1 MLFLVFNYFILPCRK
16 FMGPLT
22 QVKQSICKSNAIYSY
37 QCVQYF
43 RVSKQWYGWVYRIFN
58 VCTGVSACD
67 CTQMKYRPCNFC
79 WTSSAFRM
87 VCWEKGW
94 SVNVFL
100 MHKSSSWRS
109 QSCAS
114 LLILRIIFDLCYFT
128 QPYGS
133 KQYSVHTFLFDCYG
147 VNHHVQMYIAS
158 MHWTGARHTK
168 CLTCAS
174 PVSYRYVSDSG
185 VTQICWKLDVCTALT
200 LVSPMV
206 VGVTWFYYPPPSP
219 PQKCVCVCVHLYACG
234 HVCMHVC
241 LCVWVIKSLISNMVS
256 NECDPLKL
264 HCNPL
269 AFHHT
274 SLVWCTNI
282 FCPIVEFSWKRRSTS
297 TSKLQVVMH
306 QVIPPT
312 TWNTGKN
319 TCQINTELRYL
330 YYHRVGPP

>member
-1 MLFLVFNYFILPCRK
+1 M
-16 FMGPLT
+16 
-22 QVKQSICKSNAIYSY
+22 S
-37 QCVQYF
+37 
-43 RVSKQWYGWVYRIFN
+43 
-58 VCTGVSACD
+58 
-67 CTQMKYRPCNFC
+67 
-79 WTSSAFRM
+79 
-87 VCWEKGW
+87 
-94 SVNVFL
+94 
-100 MHKSSSWRS
+100 
-109 QSCAS
+109 
-114 LLILRIIFDLCYFT
+114 DLCFT
-128 QPYGS
+128 CIIQVCIWFWCDSDMLKVRCMYCINPGQPHGCR
-133 KQYSVHTFLFDCYG
+133 CYL
-147 VNHHVQMYIAS
+147 VLLS
-158 MHWTGARHTK
+158 PSLPPTK
-168 CLTCAS
+168 
-174 PVSYRYVSDSG
+174 
-185 VTQICWKLDVCTALT
+185 VC
-200 LVSPMV
+200 VCV
-206 VGVTWFYYPPPSP
+206 
-219 PQKCVCVCVHLYACG
+219 CVCVCVHLYACG